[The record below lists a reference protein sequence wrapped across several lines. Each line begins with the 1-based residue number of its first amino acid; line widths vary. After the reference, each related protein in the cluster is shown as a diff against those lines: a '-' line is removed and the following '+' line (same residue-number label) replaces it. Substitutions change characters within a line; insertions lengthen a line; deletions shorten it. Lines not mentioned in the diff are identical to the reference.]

1 MDKTMENPLC
11 EWSVV
16 VGRGDMPLRQGPHL
30 SLLSAFLLSERRCGL
45 PLLRWA
51 DGPDWQ
57 PAQSKC
63 YIMHV
68 ECGSLWHG
76 GKVK

>member
-30 SLLSAFLLSERRCGL
+30 SLLSAFCCLRDDAACHCCGGQMARIGSRRNL
-45 PLLRWA
+45 N
-51 DGPDWQ
+51 
-57 PAQSKC
+57 
-63 YIMHV
+63 V
-68 ECGSLWHG
+68 T
-76 GKVK
+76 